1 MAGANEQVRPQF
13 AVAVDNVLRLFSEG
27 GYVALDG
34 FVAQNVPAAEQERM
48 RQFFLEVLQASSGY
62 VLDEVLQ
69 QAGEPAWAD
78 SPERSQF
85 IANASLGMTGL
96 TQVKAPLYLQMTEF
110 KEVQASGL
118 QMAKSPGRYLVY
130 LGSLLLILGTLCMF
144 YVREKRLW
152 VLLTQDH
159 MRVAM
164 SATRH
169 ARDLESEFPQHVA
182 RISQLVKDLPQ

>member
-1 MAGANEQVRPQF
+1 M
-13 AVAVDNVLRLFSEG
+13 
-27 GYVALDG
+27 
-34 FVAQNVPAAEQERM
+34 
-48 RQFFLEVLQASSGY
+48 
-62 VLDEVLQ
+62 LDEVLQ